1 MPIQVISV
9 KIISIT
15 TCSQLVTNSKPSAQV
30 KLKLEDAVAPGS
42 EINIREGEVDCN
54 NDVTE
59 SPSSTDSFTFEC
71 REKIDEVYADKAATH
86 VIVKTTSYKDIAE
99 IIVAGHDW
107 GEQ

>member
-15 TCSQLVTNSKPSAQV
+15 TCSQLVTNSKLSAQV
-30 KLKLEDAVAPGS
+30 KLKLSPDEVPPGS
-42 EINIREGEVDCN
+42 ENTGGGEVDCN
-54 NDVTE
+54 KDVTE

-71 REKIDEVYADKAATH
+71 RQKIDEVYADKAATH